1 MGGFL
6 WNCDDPSEPG
16 YFDAS
21 AVTWSEASGWTVLNS
36 HLDNRSSR
44 VNAIANDGTAIGWA
58 EQSTGWWEGHVWKD
72 GQEISL
78 RDVAPANIV
87 EVGEAMAITSDGR
100 IVVGIEA
107 LNETYLARSFRYHT
121 RSGVFEIIDIAEPCP
136 IFDWFCFGD
145 RPFNAYDIADNG
157 TLVGAIGATGSAQAT
172 FVDAVLGTQKLV
184 DFLKAQGVMNANDL
198 SISSAANKI
207 TTNAM
212 HIAGWTAVDGNLGS
226 FKLNLD
232 QLWVCRND
240 KSMQVGYPGGVAS
253 QLAKGATLGMCA
265 ADLPLQYKGNF

>member
-1 MGGFL
+1 
-6 WNCDDPSEPG
+6 
-16 YFDAS
+16 
-21 AVTWSEASGWTVLNS
+21 
-36 HLDNRSSR
+36 
-44 VNAIANDGTAIGWA
+44 
-58 EQSTGWWEGHVWKD
+58 
-72 GQEISL
+72 
-78 RDVAPANIV
+78 
-87 EVGEAMAITSDGR
+87 
-100 IVVGIEA
+100 
-107 LNETYLARSFRYHT
+107 
-121 RSGVFEIIDIAEPCP
+121 VFEIIDIAEPCP

-207 TTNAM
+207 TTNGM